1 MCPETAL
8 TVSWE
13 VSRLRAGRQGPWGAL
28 GRPPLQAAPWGTAA
42 LWLRMEVGWRWTRS
56 RTQGSMIWDSS
67 SSRSEKVP
75 VASGGPREHPSK
87 GSTCS
92 SRKSLSGSGVGS
104 LRRTLAAR
112 AVLGQRDSSGWCGV
126 LGADSP
132 RAEPR
137 LPQSRVCGSRETE
150 RRWLLLPQGAPG
162 PACTC
167 VPVCVCVLCMHTCGD
182 WDEARLR
189 RAVNTPRH
197 LRTTADS
204 KGGADSA
211 NRRRTGA
218 DVRPDPGGRDGP
230 LRCRPVSPAEQGA
243 LLGLLWVVMECLGR
257 RGSLRPMLEGL
268 GRVQPLPADP
278 GCSDCLQ
285 DAPAPAFCLSHLFGF
300 SGTAP
305 MSAVSVPSENPLADP
320 APCQHEAESP
330 GSLAGPLRGGQLG
343 EPSAGTLEDGE

>member
-1 MCPETAL
+1 MCVRLPSPPVRNFKRETGFVEKELMPKTEKVTQEPETWRRAFRSHRRTRSSRRGDTHVPRNR

-104 LRRTLAAR
+104 LRRTLVAR

-126 LGADSP
+126 FGADSP

-137 LPQSRVCGSRETE
+137 LPQSRVCGSREAE
-150 RRWLLLPQGAPG
+150 RRWLVLPQGAPQGAPG

-167 VPVCVCVLCMHTCGD
+167 VPVCVCVCCSRT
-182 WDEARLR
+182 
-189 RAVNTPRH
+189 RAVIGTRPTYGGLLTPR
-197 LRTTADS
+197 
-204 KGGADSA
+204 
-211 NRRRTGA
+211 
-218 DVRPDPGGRDGP
+218 
-230 LRCRPVSPAEQGA
+230 
-243 LLGLLWVVMECLGR
+243 
-257 RGSLRPMLEGL
+257 
-268 GRVQPLPADP
+268 
-278 GCSDCLQ
+278 
-285 DAPAPAFCLSHLFGF
+285 
-300 SGTAP
+300 GT
-305 MSAVSVPSENPLADP
+305 
-320 APCQHEAESP
+320 
-330 GSLAGPLRGGQLG
+330 
-343 EPSAGTLEDGE
+343 